1 VKRKSVVRPAVAES
15 YGAAGQAHDRQ
26 GEKRIQGK
34 ANFFEGLAADPKM
47 LRYGFVIFSPWIP
60 KIMGSTL

>member
-34 ANFFEGLAADPKM
+34 ANSFEGIVADPKM
-47 LRYGFVIFSPWIP
+47 LRYGFDIFKHS
-60 KIMGSTL
+60 KIEIMTSNL